1 MNRYGHAVLAA
12 AVGTL
17 VLTACGG
24 GGYTGP
30 TADDTVV
37 FDRAWGQQTEPEK
50 DALCDQLSRFGE
62 DGVAAA
68 AASSMERPGQFARL
82 LTMTCTREGR

>member
-1 MNRYGHAVLAA
+1 MSRRLRAALAA
-12 AVGTL
+12 ALGTL
-17 VLTACGG
+17 FLGACG

-37 FDRAWGQQTEPEK
+37 FDRAWEQQTETDK
-50 DALCDQLSRFGE
+50 NTMCAQLAVIGE

-82 LTMTCTREGR
+82 LTMTCMREGR